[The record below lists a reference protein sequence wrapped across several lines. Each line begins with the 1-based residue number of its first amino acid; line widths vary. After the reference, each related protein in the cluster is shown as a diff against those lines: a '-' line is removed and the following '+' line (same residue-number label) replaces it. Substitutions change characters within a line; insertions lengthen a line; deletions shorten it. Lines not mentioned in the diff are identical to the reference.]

1 MRTVVGWLRTF
12 ALRPHTGVA
21 LAAHAPHPL
30 DVEVEEGRN
39 GAACDIILQAHV
51 GLSVEAGSRERGAER
66 GRSSGE
72 QRKANGAKDAGAL
85 TAMMSIVPVLLRGA
99 AHAGPRR
106 QAGGEIVWPAG
117 PI

>member
-30 DVEVEEGRN
+30 DVVVEEGRN

-51 GLSVEAGSRERGAER
+51 GLSVEAGSGDGAAVTA
-66 GRSSGE
+66 GA
-72 QRKANGAKDAGAL
+72 ANGAKDAAAL

>member
-30 DVEVEEGRN
+30 DVVVEEGRN
-39 GAACDIILQAHV
+39 GAACDIILQARM
-51 GLSVEAGSRERGAER
+51 GLGVEAGSGDGAAGSRG
-66 GRSSGE
+66 
-72 QRKANGAKDAGAL
+72 KPNGAKDAGAL

>member
-1 MRTVVGWLRTF
+1 MRIVVGWSFLRTF
-12 ALRPHTGVA
+12 ALRPHTRMA

-30 DVEVEEGRN
+30 DVVVEEGRN

-51 GLSVEAGSRERGAER
+51 GLSVEEGAGSGAGSRG
-66 GRSSGE
+66 
-72 QRKANGAKDAGAL
+72 KPNGAKDAAAL

-106 QAGGEIVWPAG
+106 QARGEIVWAAG